1 MAPEEFERG
10 ATIDQVTNVLNLRRC
25 AAVLLGDGTA
35 SPSAWKGTDAMKE
48 VVVRTTSPERSQRHQ
63 SVRLFVQ
70 AWRSD
75 ARDYA

>member
-1 MAPEEFERG
+1 
-10 ATIDQVTNVLNLRRC
+10 
-25 AAVLLGDGTA
+25 
-35 SPSAWKGTDAMKE
+35 MKE

-70 AWRSD
+70 AWRSA